1 MKGPMSLPQ
10 RPSMPPVGAD
20 VLGRP
25 QPPHNAISFDRG
37 CGPPR
42 TSAPTFWYNTL
53 VNDNPY
59 PTRKQLEHATPFPA
73 YDAFYFVTICAAE
86 RGTTM
91 LSDNASVILD
101 AVRHYQRIGKWF
113 VTLFLIMP
121 DHIHMLVHVAM
132 ARAAEDVGPYLGLST
147 TIGDFKAYLSKAHHI
162 GFQRNFFDTRIRDA
176 AHYAEK
182 WKYIC
187 LNPVARGLVS
197 TPREWP
203 HSLAFDRETGA
214 ERPHR

>member
-1 MKGPMSLPQ
+1 MPNSTTFT
-10 RPSMPPVGAD
+10 PPVGAD

-25 QPPHNAISFDRG
+25 QPPHNAISFDCG

-132 ARAAEDVGPYLGLST
+132 ARAAEDVGPYLGLSK

>member
-1 MKGPMSLPQ
+1 MPQ
-10 RPSMPPVGAD
+10 ALTSGAGASRP
-20 VLGRP
+20 R
-25 QPPHNAISFDRG
+25 RG
-37 CGPPR
+37 CDSKVLKR
-42 TSAPTFWYNTL
+42 SAGGIA
-53 VNDNPY
+53 
-59 PTRKQLEHATPFPA
+59 TRRRAIA
-73 YDAFYFVTICAAE
+73 SACDAFYFVTICAAE

-132 ARAAEDVGPYLGLST
+132 ARAAEDVGPYLGLSK

>member
-1 MKGPMSLPQ
+1 
-10 RPSMPPVGAD
+10 
-20 VLGRP
+20 
-25 QPPHNAISFDRG
+25 
-37 CGPPR
+37 
-42 TSAPTFWYNTL
+42 
-53 VNDNPY
+53 
-59 PTRKQLEHATPFPA
+59 
-73 YDAFYFVTICAAE
+73 
-86 RGTTM
+86 M

-132 ARAAEDVGPYLGLST
+132 ARAAEDVGPYLRLSK

-214 ERPHR
+214 ERPHRQRRTSSSAPTFESRQCIFS

>member
-1 MKGPMSLPQ
+1 MVCHALFNHARPYSHARSRRNGAGRRGRRPLPQ
-10 RPSMPPVGAD
+10 
-20 VLGRP
+20 
-25 QPPHNAISFDRG
+25 
-37 CGPPR
+37 
-42 TSAPTFWYNTL
+42 
-53 VNDNPY
+53 
-59 PTRKQLEHATPFPA
+59 
-73 YDAFYFVTICAAE
+73 TIE
-86 RGTTM
+86 
-91 LSDNASVILD
+91 N
-101 AVRHYQRIGKWF
+101 HW
-113 VTLFLIMP
+113 
-121 DHIHMLVHVAM
+121 
-132 ARAAEDVGPYLGLST
+132 
-147 TIGDFKAYLSKAHHI
+147 DFKAYLSKAHHI

>member
-1 MKGPMSLPQ
+1 MVCHALFNHA
-10 RPSMPPVGAD
+10 RPYSHARSRRNGA
-20 VLGRP
+20 
-25 QPPHNAISFDRG
+25 
-37 CGPPR
+37 
-42 TSAPTFWYNTL
+42 
-53 VNDNPY
+53 
-59 PTRKQLEHATPFPA
+59 
-73 YDAFYFVTICAAE
+73 
-86 RGTTM
+86 
-91 LSDNASVILD
+91 
-101 AVRHYQRIGKWF
+101 
-113 VTLFLIMP
+113 
-121 DHIHMLVHVAM
+121 
-132 ARAAEDVGPYLGLST
+132 DVGPYLGLST

>member
-1 MKGPMSLPQ
+1 
-10 RPSMPPVGAD
+10 
-20 VLGRP
+20 
-25 QPPHNAISFDRG
+25 
-37 CGPPR
+37 
-42 TSAPTFWYNTL
+42 
-53 VNDNPY
+53 
-59 PTRKQLEHATPFPA
+59 
-73 YDAFYFVTICAAE
+73 
-86 RGTTM
+86 M

-121 DHIHMLVHVAM
+121 DHIHMLVHIAM
-132 ARAAEDVGPYLGLST
+132 ARAAEDVGPYLGLSK

-197 TPREWP
+197 TPCEWP
-203 HSLAFDRETGA
+203 HSLAFDRKTGA